1 MATEFIHKRFYSN
14 IYLFMTLVLYY
25 ILAEKNNKVK
35 PIEMTHNLMIYSKTL
50 LIWSPDDKKKLIIRT
65 HENED

>member
-14 IYLFMTLVLYY
+14 ILYYYY